1 MRYNDRRHPG
11 LVRPGECFSMRYFTI
26 EQARARLPEVRR
38 VFALCKDIRGKAKGH
53 VETLRRLEG
62 DPRGNAA
69 QAAIEHGQVEFL
81 AGCLEHALKGL
92 EEFGVLLKGIDP
104 GLVDFP
110 HHMADGSEVYLC
122 WREGED
128 DITHYHSISEG
139 FAGRKPLPKP
149 ALRH

>member
-1 MRYNDRRHPG
+1 MK
-11 LVRPGECFSMRYFTI
+11 YFTV
-26 EQARARLPEVRR
+26 EEARRALPEVRK
-38 VFALCKDIRGKAKGH
+38 VFTLCKELRCKAKSH
-53 VETLRRLEG
+53 VENLRRLES
-62 DPRGNAA
+62 DAHGNAA
-69 QAAIEHGQVEFL
+69 QAAIERGQVEFL

-92 EEFGVLLKGIDP
+92 EELGVLLKGLDP

-128 DITHYHSISEG
+128 DITHYHSTREG
-139 FAGRKPLPKP
+139 FAGRRPLPKP